1 MTFQRDVIVMA
12 VDGLPLR
19 SEGRQLCA
27 HNLEHGGHHDLSVL
41 TRKFLCPGDGG
52 NVVLK
57 QRFALLQPGEVP
69 VRQRPRLQGFAGLGN
84 EMAADAVKLG
94 Q

>member
-1 MTFQRDVIVMA
+1 VFAD
-12 VDGLPLR
+12 
-19 SEGRQLCA
+19 
-27 HNLEHGGHHDLSVL
+27 NLEDGSHHHLSVL

-69 VRQRPRLQGFAGLGN
+69 VRQRPRQLAPLQGFAGLGN
-84 EMAADAVKLG
+84 EMAADAVADAT
-94 Q
+94 